1 MLGYMKPVG
10 VKAPFKNML
19 GGKRVN
25 QALKFGSKA
34 LGYLGDLAPVAMAVA
49 PAAAPALEAAKLAS
63 IGLKVAQKGRQM
75 IKHGK

>member
-1 MLGYMKPVG
+1 MRLGAKHG
-10 VKAPFKNML
+10 LKNYI

-34 LGYLGDLAPVAMAVA
+34 LGLLGDLTPVAMAVA

-63 IGLKVAQKGRQM
+63 IGLGVMQKGRQM
-75 IKHGK
+75 IKNRK